1 MSRIFIYSAI
11 VVLLVLSAPNQ
22 AAAQNQDKRGW
33 EIYGGVGPSIIRDED
48 GTETFRGSS
57 FGFIF
62 GGGYRFS
69 DNFALG
75 FHGISLGEAEDTIA
89 SVDTEIEVDAFGISA
104 RLIFPMT
111 EKVEAYGI
119 LGGMV
124 YDADVTPGGGSFSIF
139 GEDAWELGAGL
150 DFATSENLSLRVE
163 GRYFNGQADESG
175 GLLTFGFGYR
185 F

>member
-1 MSRIFIYSAI
+1 MSRFLVCVTATVILVFSVSAK
-11 VVLLVLSAPNQ
+11 
-22 AAAQNQDKRGW
+22 AQGQDKTGW
-33 EIYGGVGPSIIRDED
+33 EIYAGIGPSVIRDED
-48 GTETFRGSS
+48 GTETFRGTS

-69 DNFALG
+69 ENFALG
-75 FHGISLGEAEDTIA
+75 IHGISLGEAEDTIA

-119 LGGMV
+119 LGGIV

-150 DFATSENLSLRVE
+150 DFATSENLSLRIE

-175 GLLTFGFGYR
+175 GLLSFGFGYR

>member
-1 MSRIFIYSAI
+1 MSRFLVCVTAT
-11 VVLLVLSAPNQ
+11 VLLVFSVSAE
-22 AAAQNQDKRGW
+22 AQGQEKKGW
-33 EIYGGVGPSIIRDED
+33 EIYGGIGPSVIRDED
-48 GTETFRGSS
+48 GTETFRGTS

-69 DNFALG
+69 ENFALG
-75 FHGISLGEAEDTIA
+75 FHGISLGTAEDTIA
-89 SVDTEIEVDAFGISA
+89 AVDTEIEVDAFGLSA

-119 LGGMV
+119 LGGIV
-124 YDADVTPGGGSFSIF
+124 YDADVRPGGGSFSIF

-175 GLLTFGFGYR
+175 ALLSFGFGYR